1 MKSLTFALLM
11 LLTVPMSQSARAD
24 VLPLSVANG
33 KVLAGNTPANLAGV
47 SLFWSN
53 TGWGGEKFYTP
64 DMVKHLKDAW
74 RASVIRIP
82 VGVEAAGG
90 YLADPQ
96 ANLARTEA
104 VIQAAI
110 ESDMYVIVDW
120 HSHEAEKYEA
130 EATDFFRQIASKFG
144 RYPNVI
150 YEIYN
155 EPLGNTE
162 ANPKPPPNVH
172 WDETIKPYAERVIRA
187 IRAVDQ
193 YNLIV
198 VGTPTWSQDVDVAS
212 RAPIAASNIAYAL
225 HFYADSHGEAQ
236 RERAKAAVGNGLPL
250 FVTEW
255 GSVNATGDG
264 QVNREQTEA
273 WMRFL
278 RSNDIS
284 HVNWAIN
291 DKAEGASAYLPDSMT
306 LTPSGELAKGIVESW
321 SRKNRD

>member
-11 LLTVPMSQSARAD
+11 LLTVPMSQSAHAD

-82 VGVEAAGG
+82 MGVEAAGG

-110 ESDMYVIVDW
+110 QADMYVIVDW

-130 EATDFFRQIASKFG
+130 EATDFFRQIASKYG
-144 RYPNVI
+144 HYPHVI

-155 EPLGNTE
+155 EPL
-162 ANPKPPPNVH
+162 AVS
-172 WDETIKPYAERVIRA
+172 WDETIKPYAERVIQA
-187 IRAVDQ
+187 IRSVDQ
-193 YNLIV
+193 DNLIV
-198 VGTPTWSQDVDVAS
+198 VGTPNWSQDVDVAS
-212 RAPIAASNIAYAL
+212 RAPLAAANVAYAL
-225 HFYADSHGEAQ
+225 HFYAATHGEPQ
-236 RERAKAAVGNGLPL
+236 REKAKAAVGNGLPL

-284 HVNWAIN
+284 HVSWAIN
-291 DKAEGASAYLPDSMT
+291 DKAEGASAYLPESMT
-306 LTPSGELAKGIVESW
+306 LTPSGELAKGIIESW
-321 SRKNRD
+321 SARKRD

>member
-11 LLTVPMSQSARAD
+11 LLAVPMSQSARAD

-64 DMVKHLKDAW
+64 DMVKHLKDVW

-110 ESDMYVIVDW
+110 EADMYVIVDW

-130 EATDFFRQIASKFG
+130 EATDFFRQIASKYG
-144 RYPNVI
+144 HYPHVI

-155 EPLGNTE
+155 EPL
-162 ANPKPPPNVH
+162 AVS
-172 WDETIKPYAERVIRA
+172 WDKTIKPYAERVIQA
-187 IRAVDQ
+187 IRSVDQ
-193 YNLIV
+193 DNLIV
-198 VGTPTWSQDVDVAS
+198 VGTPNWSQDVDVAS
-212 RAPIAASNIAYAL
+212 RAPLAAANVAYAL
-225 HFYADSHGEAQ
+225 HFYAATHGEPQ
-236 RERAKAAVGNGLPL
+236 REKARAAVGNGLPL

-255 GSVNATGDG
+255 GAVNATGDG

-291 DKAEGASAYLPDSMT
+291 DKAEGASAYLPESMT
-306 LTPSGELAKGIVESW
+306 LSPSGELAKGIVESW
-321 SRKNRD
+321 SARKRD

>member
-11 LLTVPMSQSARAD
+11 LLAAPISQSARAD
-24 VLPLSVANG
+24 VLALSVANG
-33 KVLAGNTPANLAGV
+33 KVLAANTPARLAGV

-53 TGWGGEKFYTP
+53 TGWGGEKFYTR
-64 DMVKHLKDAW
+64 DMVKHLKDEW
-74 RASVIRIP
+74 RASVIRMPI
-82 VGVEAAGG
+82 GVELAGG
-90 YLADPQ
+90 YLEDPQ
-96 ANLARTEA
+96 ANLARADA

-110 ESDMYVIVDW
+110 ELDLYVIVDW
-120 HSHEAEKYEA
+120 HSHEAELHEDV
-130 EATDFFRQIASKFG
+130 ATDFFRQIASKYG
-144 RYPNVI
+144 HYPHVI

-155 EPLGNTE
+155 EPLQ
-162 ANPKPPPNVH
+162 VS
-172 WDETIKPYAERVIRA
+172 WDETIKPYAERVIQA
-187 IRAVDQ
+187 IRTIDQ
-193 YNLIV
+193 DNLIV

-212 RAPIAASNIAYAL
+212 RAPITATNVAYAL
-225 HFYADSHGEAQ
+225 HFYAGTHGESQ
-236 RERAKAAVGNGLPL
+236 REKARVALGNGLPL

-255 GSVNATGDG
+255 GSVNANGDG

-291 DKAEGASAYLPDSMT
+291 DKAEGASAYLPESMT

-321 SRKNRD
+321 SRKSRD

>member
-11 LLTVPMSQSARAD
+11 LLAIPISQSARAD
-24 VLPLSVANG
+24 VLPLSVADG
-33 KVLAGNTPANLAGV
+33 KVLAGKAPANLAGV

-53 TGWGGEKFYTP
+53 TGWEGKQFYAPEKI
-64 DMVKHLKDAW
+64 KHLKDEW

-82 VGVEAAGG
+82 LGVEAGGG
-90 YLADPQ
+90 YLEDPQ
-96 ANLARTEA
+96 ANMARAES

-110 ESDMYVIVDW
+110 DLDMYVIVDW
-120 HSHEAEKYEA
+120 HSHEAELHEA
-130 EATDFFRQIASKFG
+130 EAVAFFGQIASKYG
-144 RYPNVI
+144 HHPNVI

-155 EPLGNTE
+155 EPLQ
-162 ANPKPPPNVH
+162 VS
-172 WDETIKPYAERVIRA
+172 WDETIKPYAERVIHA
-187 IRAVDQ
+187 IRSVDQ
-193 YNLIV
+193 DNLIV

-212 RAPIAASNIAYAL
+212 RTPIAATNIAYAL
-225 HFYADSHGEAQ
+225 HFYAGTHGETQ
-236 RERAKAAVGNGLPL
+236 REKARVALANKLPL

-255 GSVNATGDG
+255 GSVNANGDG
-264 QVNREQTEA
+264 QVNHDETKA

-284 HVNWAIN
+284 HVSWAVN
-291 DKAEGASAYLPDSMT
+291 DKAEGASAYFPESMT